1 MSGVVVSEL
10 VLADAES
17 LQDLG
22 RYAARARA
30 LDADG
35 AVRLQAVGSVLA
47 SWVGVLPGS
56 GLMGT
61 GTTIGLRTSALAV
74 PAAVDVVVP
83 LGAVSDRVARP
94 GERAVLPLPP
104 MTVSAAW
111 AAVSPPRSGWQVVG
125 SVGSEA
131 LQRVASQGIAEVAD
145 GTPDGAGSHAVTAL
159 RERVWGRMVSVAD
172 GGDAR
177 GADDVGGASDGRD
190 GRDGRGPSEVGPG
203 LEGGAGYS
211 AALAF
216 AAYALGFL
224 TPGTESTLA
233 TNGRWTRLTTQA
245 GHALTRR

>member
-30 LDADG
+30 LDAEG
-35 AVRLQAVGSVLA
+35 AVRLQAVGVVLA

-56 GLMGT
+56 GLMGA

-74 PAAVDVVVP
+74 PAELDVVVP
-83 LGAVSDRVARP
+83 LAAVSDRVARP
-94 GERAVLPLPP
+94 GERAVLPVPP

-111 AAVSPPRSGWQVVG
+111 AAVSPPRSGWQPVG
-125 SVGSEA
+125 TVTAEA
-131 LQRVASQGIAEVAD
+131 LQRTASDGIAEVAD

-159 RERVWGRMVSVAD
+159 RARVWGRMVSAAD
-172 GGDAR
+172 GGDA
-177 GADDVGGASDGRD
+177 GVAGEVGG
-190 GRDGRGPSEVGPG
+190 G
-203 LEGGAGYS
+203 LEGGAGFP

-233 TNGRWTRLTTQA
+233 TNGRWTRLTTAA

>member
-1 MSGVVVSEL
+1 MSGSVVSEL

-35 AVRLQAVGSVLA
+35 AVRLQAVGPVLA
-47 SWVGVLPGS
+47 SWVCVLPGS

-61 GTTIGLRTSALAV
+61 GTTLGLRTSALDV
-74 PAAVDVVVP
+74 PAELDVVVP
-83 LGAVSDRVARP
+83 LAAVSDRVARP
-94 GERAVLPLPP
+94 GERAVLPVPP
-104 MTVSAAW
+104 MTVSVAW

-125 SVGSEA
+125 SVGSETW
-131 LQRVASQGIAEVAD
+131 QRTASEGIAEVAD
-145 GTPDGAGSHAVTAL
+145 GTPEGAGSAAVAAL
-159 RERVWGRMVSVAD
+159 RERVWGRVVPIAETNVEADAGVAGGPASANGDSVDRD
-172 GGDAR
+172 GG
-177 GADDVGGASDGRD
+177 
-190 GRDGRGPSEVGPG
+190 PG
-203 LEGGAGYS
+203 TPTYP

-224 TPGTESTLA
+224 TLGGESTLA
-233 TNGRWTRLTTQA
+233 TNGRWTRLTTPA

>member
-35 AVRLQAVGSVLA
+35 AVRLQAVGPVLA

-74 PAAVDVVVP
+74 AAELDVVVP
-83 LGAVSDRVARP
+83 LAAVSDRVARP
-94 GERAVLPLPP
+94 GERAVLPVPP

-131 LQRVASQGIAEVAD
+131 LQRVASEGIAEVAD
-145 GTPDGAGSHAVTAL
+145 GTPDGAGSAAVAAL
-159 RERVWGRMVSVAD
+159 RERVWGRTVSIAD
-172 GGDAR
+172 R
-177 GADDVGGASDGRD
+177 GEAPEAGAE
-190 GRDGRGPSEVGPG
+190 P
-203 LEGGAGYS
+203 EGQAGYP

-233 TNGRWTRLTTQA
+233 TNGRWTRLTTAA

>member
-1 MSGVVVSEL
+1 MSAAVVSEL

-35 AVRLQAVGSVLA
+35 AVRLQAVGPVLA
-47 SWVGVLPGS
+47 SWVCVLPGS
-56 GLMGT
+56 GLMRT
-61 GTTIGLRTSALAV
+61 GTTLGLRTSALAE
-74 PAAVDVVVP
+74 PAELDVTVP
-83 LGAVSDRVARP
+83 LAAVSDRVARP
-94 GERAVLPLPP
+94 GERAVLPVPP

-131 LQRVASQGIAEVAD
+131 LQRTASEGIAEVAD
-145 GTPDGAGSHAVTAL
+145 GTPDGAGAAAVAAL
-159 RERVWGRMVSVAD
+159 RERVWGRVVS
-172 GGDAR
+172 
-177 GADDVGGASDGRD
+177 GADGASDGHGEHSR
-190 GRDGRGPSEVGPG
+190 
-203 LEGGAGYS
+203 EGAEPAYP

-224 TPGTESTLA
+224 TPGAESTVA
-233 TNGRWTRLTTQA
+233 TNGRWARLTTPA

>member
-1 MSGVVVSEL
+1 MSGAVVSEL
-10 VLADAES
+10 VLADPES

-47 SWVGVLPGS
+47 SWVCVLPGA

-61 GTTIGLRTSALAV
+61 GTTLGLRTSALDV
-74 PAAVDVVVP
+74 PAELDVLVP
-83 LGAVSDRVARP
+83 LAAVSDRVARP
-94 GERAVLPLPP
+94 GERAVLPVPP
-104 MTVSAAW
+104 MTGSAAW

-131 LQRVASQGIAEVAD
+131 LQRVASDGIAEVAD
-145 GTPDGAGSHAVTAL
+145 GTPEGAGSAAVAAL
-159 RERVWGRMVSVAD
+159 RERVWGRIIGTAD
-172 GGDAR
+172 G
-177 GADDVGGASDGRD
+177 DVGGGASDLEKG
-190 GRDGRGPSEVGPG
+190 GPAYP
-203 LEGGAGYS
+203 

-216 AAYALGFL
+216 AGYALGFL
-224 TPGTESTLA
+224 TAGAESTIA
-233 TNGRWTRLTTQA
+233 TNGRWTRLTTSA

>member
-1 MSGVVVSEL
+1 MTAAVVSEL

-35 AVRLQAVGSVLA
+35 AVRLQAVGPVLA

-61 GTTIGLRTSALAV
+61 GTTVGLRTSALAV
-74 PAAVDVVVP
+74 PAELDVVVP
-83 LGAVSDRVARP
+83 LAAVSDRVARP
-94 GERAVLPLPP
+94 GERAVLPVPP

-131 LQRVASQGIAEVAD
+131 LQRVASEGIAEVAD
-145 GTPDGAGSHAVTAL
+145 GTPDGAGSAAVATL
-159 RERVWGRMVSVAD
+159 RERVWGRMVSAVD
-172 GGDAR
+172 
-177 GADDVGGASDGRD
+177 GADVREAGTGSQGGAAY
-190 GRDGRGPSEVGPG
+190 P
-203 LEGGAGYS
+203 

-224 TPGTESTLA
+224 TLGGESTLA

>member
-1 MSGVVVSEL
+1 MVSEL

-61 GTTIGLRTSALAV
+61 GTTVGLRTSALAV
-74 PAAVDVVVP
+74 PAELDVVVP
-83 LGAVSDRVARP
+83 LAAVSDRVARP
-94 GERAVLPLPP
+94 GERAVLPVPP

-111 AAVSPPRSGWQVVG
+111 AAVSPPRAGWQVVG
-125 SVGSEA
+125 SVDSEA
-131 LQRVASQGIAEVAD
+131 LQRVASEGIAEVAD
-145 GTPDGAGSHAVTAL
+145 GTPDGAGSAAVAAL
-159 RERVWGRMVSVAD
+159 RERVWGRMVPVD
-172 GGDAR
+172 GSAPD
-177 GADDVGGASDGRD
+177 GADVREAGT
-190 GRDGRGPSEVGPG
+190 GP
-203 LEGGAGYS
+203 EGGTAYP

-224 TPGTESTLA
+224 TLGGESTLA

>member
-1 MSGVVVSEL
+1 MVAPVSGSVVSEL

-35 AVRLQAVGSVLA
+35 AVRLQAVGPVLA
-47 SWVGVLPGS
+47 SWVCVLPGS

-61 GTTIGLRTSALAV
+61 GTTLGLRTSALDV
-74 PAAVDVVVP
+74 PAELDVVVP
-83 LGAVSDRVARP
+83 LAAVSDRVARP
-94 GERAVLPLPP
+94 GERAVLPVPP
-104 MTVSAAW
+104 MTVSVAW

-131 LQRVASQGIAEVAD
+131 LQRVASEGIAEVAD
-145 GTPDGAGSHAVTAL
+145 GTPEGAGSAAVAAL
-159 RERVWGRMVSVAD
+159 RERVWGRIAGSTS
-172 GGDAR
+172 G
-177 GADDVGGASDGRD
+177 DVGDGEGAELND
-190 GRDGRGPSEVGPG
+190 RGPAYP
-203 LEGGAGYS
+203 

-224 TPGTESTLA
+224 TPGAESAIA
-233 TNGRWTRLTTQA
+233 TNGRWTRLTTSA

>member
-35 AVRLQAVGSVLA
+35 AVRLQAVGAVLA
-47 SWVGVLPGS
+47 SWVGVLPGT

-61 GTTIGLRTSALAV
+61 GTTIGLRTTALAL
-74 PAAVDVVVP
+74 PAELDVVVP
-83 LGAVSDRVARP
+83 LAAVSDRVARP
-94 GERAVLPLPP
+94 GERAVLPVPP

-111 AAVSPPRSGWQVVG
+111 AAVSPPRSGWQVIGTV
-125 SVGSEA
+125 SAEA
-131 LQRVASQGIAEVAD
+131 LQRTASEGIAEVAD
-145 GTPDGAGSHAVTAL
+145 GTPEGAGSHAVTAL
-159 RERVWGRMVSVAD
+159 RERVWGRVVS
-172 GGDAR
+172 AR
-177 GADDVGGASDGRD
+177 EGVGAVVESETPGTGNSTGEP
-190 GRDGRGPSEVGPG
+190 GPEYP
-203 LEGGAGYS
+203 

-233 TNGRWTRLTTQA
+233 TNGRWTRLTTPA

>member
-35 AVRLQAVGSVLA
+35 AVRLQAVGGVLA

-74 PAAVDVVVP
+74 PAQVDVVVP

-131 LQRVASQGIAEVAD
+131 LQRVASEGIAEVAD
-145 GTPDGAGSHAVTAL
+145 GTPDGAGSAAVAAL
-159 RERVWGRMVSVAD
+159 RERVWGRIVPVD
-172 GGDAR
+172 GAAGERAATNGDAE
-177 GADDVGGASDGRD
+177 A
-190 GRDGRGPSEVGPG
+190 GPAYP
-203 LEGGAGYS
+203 

-224 TPGTESTLA
+224 TPGTESSLA
-233 TNGRWTRLTTQA
+233 TNGRWTRLTTAA

>member
-1 MSGVVVSEL
+1 MSAVVVSEL

-35 AVRLQAVGSVLA
+35 AVRLQAVGNVLA

-74 PAAVDVVVP
+74 PAELDVVVP

-94 GERAVLPLPP
+94 GERAVLPVPP

-125 SVGSEA
+125 TVSAEA
-131 LQRVASQGIAEVAD
+131 LQRTASEGIAEVAD
-145 GTPDGAGSHAVTAL
+145 GTPDGAGSAAVAAL
-159 RERVWGRMVSVAD
+159 RERVWGRVVSGAD
-172 GGDAR
+172 GDGGGGD
-177 GADDVGGASDGRD
+177 
-190 GRDGRGPSEVGPG
+190 GPTYP
-203 LEGGAGYS
+203 

-224 TPGTESTLA
+224 TQGSESTMA
-233 TNGRWTRLTTQA
+233 TNGRWTRLTTPA

>member
-1 MSGVVVSEL
+1 MSGSVVSEL

-35 AVRLQAVGSVLA
+35 AVRLQAVGPVLA
-47 SWVGVLPGS
+47 SWVCVLPGS

-61 GTTIGLRTSALAV
+61 GTTLGLRTSALDV
-74 PAAVDVVVP
+74 PAELDVVVP
-83 LGAVSDRVARP
+83 LAAVSDRVARP
-94 GERAVLPLPP
+94 GERAVLPVPP
-104 MTVSAAW
+104 MTVSVAW

-131 LQRVASQGIAEVAD
+131 LQRVASEGIAEVAD
-145 GTPDGAGSHAVTAL
+145 GTPDGAGSAAVAAL
-159 RERVWGRMVSVAD
+159 RERVWGRVVPLASSTADPVAD
-172 GGDAR
+172 VAGVAGDLARTNGDRVGGDE
-177 GADDVGGASDGRD
+177 GADSPAY
-190 GRDGRGPSEVGPG
+190 P
-203 LEGGAGYS
+203 

-224 TPGTESTLA
+224 TLGGESTLS
-233 TNGRWTRLTTQA
+233 TNGRWTRLTTPA

>member
-30 LDADG
+30 LDTDG
-35 AVRLQAVGSVLA
+35 AVRLQAVGPVLA

-74 PAAVDVVVP
+74 PAELDVVVP
-83 LGAVSDRVARP
+83 LAAVSDRVARP
-94 GERAVLPLPP
+94 GERAVLPVPP

-111 AAVSPPRSGWQVVG
+111 AAVSPPRSGWQPVG
-125 SVGSEA
+125 SVSAEA

-145 GTPDGAGSHAVTAL
+145 GTPDGAGSAAVAAL
-159 RERVWGRMVSVAD
+159 RERVWGRMVSAVD
-172 GGDAR
+172 GGEGR
-177 GADDVGGASDGRD
+177 GADDAGGEDGAGEAGD
-190 GRDGRGPSEVGPG
+190 AP
-203 LEGGAGYS
+203 EGGAGFP

-224 TPGTESTLA
+224 TPGSESTLA
-233 TNGRWTRLTTQA
+233 TNGRWTRLTTPA
-245 GHALTRR
+245 GHTLTRR